1 MEVHEIQPKEFA
13 LFQAFIFQQAGIS
26 MAESKRPLVA
36 GRLAK
41 RLKHYG
47 FATYKEY
54 YNLIQKQ
61 EYAHEKQVAVNLLTT
76 NETHFFRE
84 PKHFDFLRDTVLP
97 NVAKGRSF
105 RVWSAASSSGEEVY
119 TLAMLLAEH
128 VPNQPWELIGSDIS
142 TAVLEKAKTGS
153 YPLQRASEIPVRYLQ
168 KYCLKGVGEAAGTM
182 LISKALR
189 QRVHFQAINL
199 IEPYP
204 ELGLFDVIFLRNVM
218 IYFNQDTKRDIV
230 TRILDKLRPG
240 GLLFISHSESLN
252 GVVDGLKVL
261 APAVYQKTG
270 GI

>member
-1 MEVHEIQPKEFA
+1 MEVQTINQKEFA
-13 LFQAFIFQQAGIS
+13 LFQAFIFKQAGIS
-26 MAESKRPLVA
+26 MADSKRPLVA

-47 FATYKEY
+47 LANYEAY
-54 YNLIQKQ
+54 YQLIQKK
-61 EYAHEKQVAVNLLTT
+61 EYAVEKQVAVNLLTT

-84 PKHFDFLRDTVLP
+84 PKHFDFLRDKVLP

-128 VPNQPWELIGSDIS
+128 LPNQTWELIGSDIS

-153 YPLQRASEIPVRYLQ
+153 YPMQRASEIPARYLQ
-168 KYCLKGVGEAAGTM
+168 KYCLKGVGTASGSM
-182 LISKALR
+182 LIDKSLR

-204 ELGLFDVIFLRNVM
+204 ELGLFDVVFLRNVM
-218 IYFNQDTKRDIV
+218 IYFNQETKRDIV
-230 TRILDKLRPG
+230 TRILNLLRPDG
-240 GLLFISHSESLN
+240 ILFISHSESLN
-252 GVVDGLKVL
+252 GVVDGLKLL
-261 APAVYQKTG
+261 APSVYQKTG
-270 GI
+270 VS